1 MVEQHV
7 SRQITLMSACDA
19 YNQVSMTNDMRMKR
33 IFLGLTLPVVC
44 LLSSVRVMAADL
56 TPNIRGDYEG
66 KADSLEYC
74 FVENFLNKSKGI
86 FWSTPKDVEKSS
98 RYIYWQQAHAMDVII
113 TAYERLM
120 EEGRTEEAA
129 SYKTFMNRWYTN
141 HAGNYNGDTWTNPY
155 TDDMA
160 WIGLT
165 IFHLGEALDK
175 DLYYKMA
182 KSVYTTIAKR
192 KKTDDKG
199 TYLPWNTDAGAGA
212 NACTLA
218 PACLL
223 AVKLYEYFG
232 TESYLEDARAYYDYL
247 IASKITKSDGRV
259 EEPPLTYTQGTLGE
273 AMRHLYHVTGETD
286 FKNKAALYIY
296 YAFTSDRCTSK
307 GLLRHEGTSMD
318 QSIFKAVLIPYAVN
332 FVLDEDMLLARRKT
346 VMKYLQDNADAL
358 WRHLDLDRYPQM
370 YCPYYWG
377 ENFDYSTTASMGAMT
392 SGASLLEGVTRM
404 NRKLTEAASVQSLYE
419 DSDVLSSGIAYNLAG
434 QRVDSSTKGFL
445 IIDGKK
451 YFNK

>member
-1 MVEQHV
+1 MDSADLLYSHGL
-7 SRQITLMSACDA
+7 ITKL
-19 YNQVSMTNDMRMKR
+19 RIMKR
-33 IFLGLTLPVVC
+33 QS
-44 LLSSVRVMAADL
+44 LLFMMFVGIVLQATRVSAADL
-56 TPNIRGDYEG
+56 TPNIRADYES

-74 FVENFLNKSKGI
+74 FVENFLNKSKGV

-113 TAYERLM
+113 NAYERLM

-165 IFHLGEALDK
+165 IFRMGEVLGK
-175 DLYYKMA
+175 DTYYKMA
-182 KSVYTTIAKR
+182 KSVYATIAKR
-192 KKTDDKG
+192 KKTDEKG
-199 TYLPWNTDAGAGA
+199 VYLPWNTDAGSGA

-218 PACLL
+218 PSCLL
-223 AVKLYEYFG
+223 AVKLYEYYG
-232 TESYLEDARAYYDYL
+232 TESYLEDARAYYKYL
-247 IASKITKSDGRV
+247 IDSKITKSDGRV

-332 FVLDEDMLLARRKT
+332 FVLDEDMLLARRKS

-358 WRHLDLDRYPQM
+358 WRHLDLNRYPQM

-404 NRKLTEAASVQSLYE
+404 NRKLAEAASVLPL
-419 DSDVLSSGIAYNLAG
+419 SDDTDIHSSSITAYNLAG
-434 QRVDSSTKGFL
+434 QVVDSATKGLL
-445 IIDGKK
+445 IINGKK
-451 YFNK
+451 CFNK

>member
-1 MVEQHV
+1 
-7 SRQITLMSACDA
+7 
-19 YNQVSMTNDMRMKR
+19 MKR
-33 IFLGLTLPVVC
+33 ISSLTAFVALCLLGL
-44 LLSSVRVMAADL
+44 SHASAQDL
-56 TPNIRGDYEG
+56 ASGIRGDYEG

-74 FVENFLNKSKGI
+74 LVENFLNKSKGI

-98 RYIYWQQAHAMDVII
+98 KYIYWQQAHAMDVII
-113 TAYERLM
+113 NAYERLL
-120 EEGRTEEAA
+120 EEGRDDEAA
-129 SYKTFMNRWYTN
+129 PYKTYINRWYNN
-141 HAGNYNGDTWTNPY
+141 HAGNYNGSTWTNPY

-165 IFHLGEALDK
+165 IVRLGEVFQK
-175 DLYYKMA
+175 DLYWKMA
-182 KSVYTTIAKR
+182 KSVYETIAKR
-192 KKTDDKG
+192 KKTDAKG
-199 TYLPWNTDAGAGA
+199 TYLPWNTDAGSGA

-218 PACLL
+218 PSCLL
-223 AVKLYEYFG
+223 AIKLYEYFG
-232 TESYLEDARAYYDYL
+232 TEGYLADARAYYDYL
-247 IASKITKSDGRV
+247 IASGITKSDGRV

-273 AMRHLYHVTGETD
+273 AMRRLYHITGEAD
-286 FKNKAALYIY
+286 FKNKASLYIY
-296 YAFTSDRCTSK
+296 YAFNNSRCTSR

-332 FVLDEDMLLARRKT
+332 FVLDEDMQLARRRS

-404 NRKLTEAASVQSLYE
+404 NRKLQEATSVQPMLEEQPGRTSASV
-419 DSDVLSSGIAYNLAG
+419 AYNLAG
-434 QRVDSSTKGFL
+434 QPVDPSTKGFL